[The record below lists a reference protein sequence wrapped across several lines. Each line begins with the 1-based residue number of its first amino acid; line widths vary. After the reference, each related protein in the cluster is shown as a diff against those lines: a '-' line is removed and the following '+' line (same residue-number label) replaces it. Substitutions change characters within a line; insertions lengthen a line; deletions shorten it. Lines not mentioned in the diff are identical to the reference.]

1 MLKFQD
7 MRYFMIFLKFS
18 EILDLQNFK
27 KECYHGSLKGCD
39 FCFHLWLLNCFQFL
53 RDDYFMAFKNF

>member
-1 MLKFQD
+1 
-7 MRYFMIFLKFS
+7 MIFLKFS

-39 FCFHLWLLNCFQFL
+39 FCFHLWSLNCFQFL
-53 RDDYFMAFKNF
+53 RDDYFMAFRNF